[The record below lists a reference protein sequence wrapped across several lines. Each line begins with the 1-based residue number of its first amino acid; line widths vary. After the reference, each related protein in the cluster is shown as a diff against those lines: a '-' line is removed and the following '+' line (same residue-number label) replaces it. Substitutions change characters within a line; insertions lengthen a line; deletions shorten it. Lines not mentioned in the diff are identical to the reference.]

1 MQTPMELERTMG
13 APLLSVRA
21 AALLAQKMGDATAGN
36 MPSAALEEAIMED
49 ALNDPWTSVLR
60 GDPQVRGMMKELRTM
75 ARATTN
81 ILIKAL
87 TDQDN
92 AAATAAVSRHWHAA
106 NESSSSS
113 TTMGMIANGK
123 CVFPVL
129 HPDGRFRSGWNVVI
143 AALICFLRDRRSTRD
158 RI

>member
-60 GDPQVRGMMKELRTM
+60 E
-75 ARATTN
+75 
-81 ILIKAL
+81 I
-87 TDQDN
+87 
-92 AAATAAVSRHWHAA
+92 
-106 NESSSSS
+106 
-113 TTMGMIANGK
+113 
-123 CVFPVL
+123 
-129 HPDGRFRSGWNVVI
+129 
-143 AALICFLRDRRSTRD
+143 RRYVE
-158 RI
+158 